1 MQRYVEASWKGW
13 EDERASINFG
23 AFFYTM
29 LNIDE
34 IKGRWIDHLG
44 ELIELMFSV
53 GWLTAILLL
62 FTLEVMVGITI
73 GHYLYVWLNFEEVI
87 QFDLRTSFQSFFF
100 VQEFF
105 SILNG
110 IICIFRK

>member
-34 IKGRWIDHLG
+34 IKGRWFDHLG

-87 QFDLRTSFQSFFF
+87 PI
-100 VQEFF
+100 
-105 SILNG
+105 ILNFLG
-110 IICIFRK
+110 